1 MPHRAEGPAAAG
13 STRETPVWLL
23 AIAALAVAGAIGT
36 GIFEAMQGR
45 PAPEAGPV
53 IEVQS

>member
-1 MPHRAEGPAAAG
+1 VLAAI
-13 STRETPVWLL
+13 
-23 AIAALAVAGAIGT
+23 AIAAAIGT

-53 IEVQS
+53 IEVQH